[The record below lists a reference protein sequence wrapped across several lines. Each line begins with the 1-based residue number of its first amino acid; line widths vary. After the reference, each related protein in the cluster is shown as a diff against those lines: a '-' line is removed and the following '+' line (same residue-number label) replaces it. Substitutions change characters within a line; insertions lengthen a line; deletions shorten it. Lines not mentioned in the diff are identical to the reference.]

1 MRTLHRLKHDESG
14 MSYVF
19 IGCGFMAFLSASMLA
34 IDVGMLMTSRNQAQ
48 NSADAGALAG
58 ATALV
63 FNSYTD
69 RTPGGPAVT
78 NAIQAAR
85 FNQVAGAVVSVTAP
99 DVEFLNDPTGEPNR
113 VRVTVRRT
121 AGRGNPVSTL
131 IARYFGVLTADI
143 GAVATAE
150 ASPANAMTCVLP
162 LTIPDRWMESST
174 GRLADPENGDQFD
187 IVDKHGAPVPS
198 PDVYVGPENASG
210 YTGYDAVRDKGKSLI
225 LKASVATRMEP
236 SFYQAWAI
244 SEGVGADYYRENI
257 GGCNTYVMGFGQVFT
272 PEPGNMVGPTGQG
285 IADLIAKDPNAY
297 WSDSENRVISSMKP
311 SPRVRAIPL
320 FDPVFYDEGK
330 RNSRNATLKFV
341 NYLGFFIEGMQG
353 GNVIG
358 RITPIGGMRVA
369 GMGPAPEA
377 AFPQSIRLV
386 Q

>member
-1 MRTLHRLKHDESG
+1 
-14 MSYVF
+14 
-19 IGCGFMAFLSASMLA
+19 MLA

-63 FNSYTD
+63 FNSWTD

-78 NAIQAAR
+78 NAIQAAK
-85 FNQVAGAVVSVTAP
+85 FNNVAGGVVSVTAP
-99 DVEFLNDPTGEPNR
+99 DVEFLNDPAGTPNR

-121 AGRGNPVSTL
+121 ASRGNPVSTL
-131 IARYFGVLTADI
+131 IAQYFGISTADI

-162 LTIPDRWMESST
+162 LTIPDRWLESST
-174 GRLADPENGDQFD
+174 GRLADPERGDTFD
-187 IVDKHGAPVPS
+187 MVDKKGNPVAN
-198 PDVYVGPENASG
+198 PDTYVGPENKAG
-210 YTGYDAVRDKGKSLI
+210 YTGYDAVRDRGKELV
-225 LKASVATRMEP
+225 LKADNGTKMEP

-244 SEGVGADYYRENI
+244 SGGVGADYYRENI
-257 GGCNTYVMGFGQVFT
+257 AGCNTYVMGFGQEFT
-272 PEPGNMVGPTGQG
+272 PEPGNMVGPTAQG

-320 FDPVFYDEGK
+320 FDPVFYDTGK
-330 RNSRNATLKFV
+330 RNSRGATLKFV
-341 NYLGFFIEGMQG
+341 NYLGFFIEGMHG
-353 GNVIG
+353 GNVVG
-358 RITPIGGMRVA
+358 RITPIGGMRAA

-377 AFPQSIRLV
+377 AFPMSIRLV